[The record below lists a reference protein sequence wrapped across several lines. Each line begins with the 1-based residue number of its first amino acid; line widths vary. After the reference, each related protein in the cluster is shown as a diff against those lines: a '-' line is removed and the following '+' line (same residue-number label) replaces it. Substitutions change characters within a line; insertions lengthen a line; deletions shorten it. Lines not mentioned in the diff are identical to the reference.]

1 MRRRRTLSE
10 VLADARQERRLTQP
24 ELAQRIRVSS
34 QQISRW
40 ERGIQRPNRDNIKL
54 LADELGLDVNDLLGL
69 ALEAQAEELTEMRR
83 DLADVRRDRDLL
95 LEKLEELARRIE
107 AATERLETESKERAR
122 RP

>member
-95 LEKLEELARRIE
+95 LEKFEELARRIE

>member
-1 MRRRRTLSE
+1 

-95 LEKLEELARRIE
+95 LEKFEELARRIE

>member
-1 MRRRRTLSE
+1 VRRRRTLSE

-95 LEKLEELARRIE
+95 LEKFEELARRIE